1 VDNSKPWVLIPTAL
15 RAHVRVQLN
24 KWSTSGYNLGLLIDI
39 PDEADEGDGDIDR
52 DGTDMALR
60 YAELVIACKY
70 PGVWKAWNIL
80 AKAAVGLGAQVC
92 VLVGD
97 DMDPDPSKTG
107 AAILDEYVKHFP
119 ILDGVM
125 QPCGD
130 LQGAD
135 ANGVPAA
142 ARICGSPWVGADW
155 IRNAYLGCGPV
166 NDNYNAFYADEELL
180 HYATRRGKL
189 WMRPD
194 LTQYH
199 AHWSWGHLPLQDYHQ
214 RNQLKWQQDK
224 DLFEKR
230 KAGGFL

>member
-1 VDNSKPWVLIPTAL
+1 MDNTRPWVLIPTAL
-15 RAHVRVQLN
+15 RGHAWPKIE
-24 KWSTSGYNLGLLIDI
+24 KWKQQDYNVGLLVDQDYTTDAAGE
-39 PDEADEGDGDIDR
+39 PDAD
-52 DGTDMALR
+52 
-60 YAELVIACKY
+60 LVVIVRY

-92 VLVGD
+92 VLAGD
-97 DMDPDPSKTG
+97 DMDPDKHWSGPKIM
-107 AAILDEYVKHFP
+107 AEYIEHFP
-119 ILDGVM
+119 NLDGVM

-130 LQGAD
+130 PQGKD

-142 ARICGSPWVGADW
+142 ARICGSPWVGQEW
-155 IRNAYLGCGPV
+155 IERAYLGRGPV
-166 NDNYNAFYADEELL
+166 NSDYNAFYADEELL

-194 LTQYH
+194 LTQFH
-199 AHWSWGHLPLQDYHQ
+199 AHWSWGHLPQQEYHQ

-224 DLFEKR
+224 DLFEAR